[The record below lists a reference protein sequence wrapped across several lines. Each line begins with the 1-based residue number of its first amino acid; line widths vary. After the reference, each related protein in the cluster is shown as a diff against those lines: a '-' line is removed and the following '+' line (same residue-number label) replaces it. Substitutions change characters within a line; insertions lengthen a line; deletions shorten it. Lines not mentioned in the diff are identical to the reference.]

1 MKFKVGDK
9 VRITDRGIFRYNYRV
24 GDTAII
30 ESIHDDLFVLSMRGG
45 GKQNVLISH
54 ADEYIEKVE
63 ECTVKFK
70 VGDKV
75 RIVDNTMEEP
85 YKHIFNIGEVV
96 TIDAVDTD
104 DDEQTYHALGAV
116 GFVQWVTEDDIELEE
131 CAMKFKVGDRVS
143 IDGLTGTIDAMS
155 DDGYLVA
162 GYWYD
167 EEQLTAAPSK
177 LAEIIGVD
185 DDTPFNIV
193 ESDVS
198 PYRYSPYII
207 RDGKLIDCEGDE
219 CGVFSELLNGE
230 AKIVPLD
237 GEWYEGMTLY
247 YVDYCGEVD
256 DIPYRRCD
264 DLCVALMLLGNAF
277 TTEEG
282 AESAAEHIN
291 ADIIEK
297 LGEC

>member
-1 MKFKVGDK
+1 MKFKVGDR
-9 VRITDRGIFRYNYRV
+9 VRITDRGIFRCNYRV

-30 ESIHDDLFVLSMRGG
+30 ESIYDDLFVLSMRDGG
-45 GKQNVLISH
+45 NQSVIISH
-54 ADEYIEKVE
+54 ADEYIEK
-63 ECTVKFK
+63 
-70 VGDKV
+70 
-75 RIVDNTMEEP
+75 
-85 YKHIFNIGEVV
+85 
-96 TIDAVDTD
+96 
-104 DDEQTYHALGAV
+104 
-116 GFVQWVTEDDIELEE
+116 LEE

-143 IDGLTGTIDAMS
+143 IDGLTGTIDAMG

-177 LAEIIGVD
+177 LAELLGVD

-193 ESDVS
+193 DSEGS
-198 PYRYSPYII
+198 PYQFAPYVVH
-207 RDGKLIDCEGDE
+207 DGKLIDREGDE
-219 CGVFSELLNGE
+219 CGVFVELLNDE
-230 AKIVPLD
+230 ANIVPLGD
-237 GEWYEGMTLY
+237 EWYEGKPLY
-247 YVDYCGEVD
+247 YVDYCGEVN

-264 DLCVALMLLGNAF
+264 DLCVALILLGNAF

-282 AESAAEHIN
+282 AKSAAERIN